1 VRILLLPRA
10 GFSEDDR
17 TADRSHRSANAAFGA
32 LVSRRLDPVPPDLL
46 AAEPAARIDVRA
58 VRTALVFAFAAG
70 GPQEA
75 FDDAVATAR
84 LPPSTWDRADFARDV
99 YLEEIVARCLEV
111 RVGGK
116 VVPPCARYLARV
128 LGEPPRAAEDVDVR
142 RGVMAELAASPE
154 RRVELERVY
163 LAIVRLRGILCTSR
177 ALSQRGRR
185 IEVLRAAREAF
196 ELLASSFEGATSAL
210 ARLRAFGEAVVA
222 GEAHQRVVQLLEH
235 DEHQGSLDLRVRV
248 GADGEV
254 RAMEIVGV
262 REDTSNPFHVP
273 VLRRFL
279 ARLALFFRGWRT
291 TRDEVAERLLIEVFA
306 GVEEP
311 VALLFQ
317 LLGDAEPYLAVLGL
331 RDRAAAKGLAMALP
345 ELTPTEGPSG
355 GGQGRGLELS
365 GLFNPLLLAAGVHP
379 VACDV
384 RAAPGAVVVV
394 TGPNSGGKT
403 RLLQAIAIAQMFA
416 EAGLLAPVRAGR
428 VPRAPGLFA
437 SLYEEPRADAPEGH
451 LGMELLRIRRLF
463 DQLDH
468 GSVVVL
474 DELCSGTNPSEG
486 EEIARLVLSLLPELG
501 VQAFVT
507 THLLQFAARLA
518 EERRIAGL
526 DFLQVELDAEDRPTY
541 RFVPGVAKTSLAAKT
556 AARLGVTRDELLA
569 RIAAKREA
577 RPGR

>member
-1 VRILLLPRA
+1 MCRP
-10 GFSEDDR
+10 
-17 TADRSHRSANAAFGA
+17 
-32 LVSRRLDPVPPDLL
+32 LDPVPPDLL

-70 GPQEA
+70 EPQEV
-75 FDDAVATAR
+75 FDEAVAAAR

-99 YLEEIVARCLEV
+99 YLDEIVARCLPV
-111 RVGGK
+111 RIGGK
-116 VVPPCARYLARV
+116 SMPPCARYVARV
-128 LGEPPRAAEDVDVR
+128 LGEPPSAIPDVDVR
-142 RGVMAELAASPE
+142 RSVMAELASSRA
-154 RRVELERVY
+154 ELERVY
-163 LAIVRLRGILCTSR
+163 LAIVRLRTILCTGR

-185 IEVLRAAREAF
+185 IEVLRSAREAF

-210 ARLRAFGEAVVA
+210 GRLRAFGQAIVD
-222 GEAHQRVVQLLEH
+222 GEAHRRLVQLLEH
-235 DEHQGSLDLRVRV
+235 DDHQGSLDLRVRV

-254 RAMEIVGV
+254 RAMQIVGM

-273 VLRRFL
+273 VLWRFL
-279 ARLALFFRGWRT
+279 SRLALFFRGWRT
-291 TRDEVAERLLIEVFA
+291 TRDEVAERLLTEVFA
-306 GVEEP
+306 GIEEP

-331 RDRAAAKGLAMALP
+331 RDRALAQGLSMALP
-345 ELTPTEGPSG
+345 DLVPTGDGARDSG
-355 GGQGRGLELS
+355 GLELL
-365 GLFNPLLLAAGVHP
+365 GLFNPLLLAAGIRP

-486 EEIARLVLSLLPELG
+486 EEIAGLVLSLLPELG

-518 EERRIAGL
+518 EERRIVGL
-526 DFLQVELDAEDRPTY
+526 DFLQVELDEQERPTY
-541 RFVPGVAKTSLAAKT
+541 RFVPGVAKTSLAQKT

-569 RIAAKREA
+569 RIAAKRK
-577 RPGR
+577 G

>member
-1 VRILLLPRA
+1 VYRP
-10 GFSEDDR
+10 
-17 TADRSHRSANAAFGA
+17 
-32 LVSRRLDPVPPDLL
+32 LDPVPPDLL
-46 AAEPAARIDVRA
+46 GAEPEARIDVGA
-58 VRTALVFAFAAG
+58 LRTALVFAFAAG
-70 GPQEA
+70 GAPDA
-75 FDDAVATAR
+75 FDAVIAAAR
-84 LPPSTWDRADFARDV
+84 LPPSTWDREDFARDV
-99 YLEEIVARCLEV
+99 YLEELVARCLEV
-111 RVGGK
+111 RIGGK
-116 VVPPCARYLARV
+116 VYPASARYVARV
-128 LGEPPRAAEDVDVR
+128 LGEPPRGAADVDAR
-142 RGVMAELAASPE
+142 RAVMAELASSPE
-154 RRVELERVY
+154 RRAELERVY
-163 LAIVRLRGILCTSR
+163 LAIVRLRSLLCTAR

-196 ELLASSFEGATSAL
+196 ELLASSFEGATSSL
-210 ARLRAFGEAVVA
+210 ARLRAFGDAVVA
-222 GEAHQRVVQLLEH
+222 GEAHGRVVQLLEH
-235 DEHQGSLDLRVRV
+235 DDHQGSLELRVRV

-254 RAMEIVGV
+254 RAMQIVGV

-273 VLRRFL
+273 ALRRFL
-279 ARLALFFRGWRT
+279 SRLALFFRGWRAS
-291 TRDEVAERLLIEVFA
+291 RDEVAERLLIEVFA
-306 GVEEP
+306 GIEEP

-317 LLGDAEPYLAVLGL
+317 LLGDIEPYLAVLGL
-331 RDRAAAKGLAMALP
+331 RDRAAQQGLAMALP
-345 ELTPTEGPSG
+345 ELLPPDGRSEGAAG
-355 GGQGRGLELS
+355 AGLELS
-365 GLFNPLLLAAGVHP
+365 GLFNPLLLAAGVRP

-437 SLYEEPRADAPEGH
+437 SLYEEPRSDAPEGH

-474 DELCSGTNPSEG
+474 DELCSGTNPTEG

-518 EERRIAGL
+518 EERLVAGL
-526 DFLQVELDAEDRPTY
+526 DFLQVELDDQERPTY
-541 RFVPGVAKTSLAAKT
+541 RFVPGVAKTSLAQKT

-569 RIAAKREA
+569 RIAAKRKA
-577 RPGR
+577 VHGR